1 MKSLKKS
8 VLILTSFR
16 DLHISLSRFI
26 KLSKELKKFFPY
38 VFIIDVD
45 QLKNKKKSDG
55 IYLRNINN
63 RKFCNFLRPKNYY
76 EFNKFLINKK
86 PLIINNIGRYFE
98 DFFLLR
104 FLKKKNYPQ
113 VVVSNLGNVQA
124 PAYYFKGNFVNRLRN
139 IFHRKIPYL
148 FFTLLSNFN
157 LVSKIDLRFISNK
170 KIYEKNNNQG
180 IISKLSYFKK
190 YVLVDGIFLEEKKNK
205 KSQKYIIHLDLD
217 PDYQEITNITGKF
230 GDEKIKNH
238 YLKLNEILSKLERKF
253 KKKVFVSIHPNYNLS
268 NAKKRFPNFK
278 VFNKNVF
285 KLVSD
290 AFLITAFDSSIIVDA
305 IQKKKK
311 ILILESFLFK
321 EKKYPTSLYKN
332 LVKLESIEISNKKI
346 NLDNLT
352 IKLEKKIKNYQK
364 YIYNFLK
371 TGDRRNPN
379 KEIALIISQ
388 EYDKFYKK
396 NFYK

>member
-1 MKSLKKS
+1 M
-8 VLILTSFR
+8 
-16 DLHISLSRFI
+16 
-26 KLSKELKKFFPY
+26 
-38 VFIIDVD
+38 
-45 QLKNKKKSDG
+45 
-55 IYLRNINN
+55 
-63 RKFCNFLRPKNYY
+63 
-76 EFNKFLINKK
+76 
-86 PLIINNIGRYFE
+86 
-98 DFFLLR
+98 
-104 FLKKKNYPQ
+104 
-113 VVVSNLGNVQA
+113 
-124 PAYYFKGNFVNRLRN
+124 
-139 IFHRKIPYL
+139 
-148 FFTLLSNFN
+148 SNFN

-230 GDEKIKNH
+230 SDEKIKNH

>member
-1 MKSLKKS
+1 M
-8 VLILTSFR
+8 
-16 DLHISLSRFI
+16 
-26 KLSKELKKFFPY
+26 
-38 VFIIDVD
+38 
-45 QLKNKKKSDG
+45 
-55 IYLRNINN
+55 
-63 RKFCNFLRPKNYY
+63 
-76 EFNKFLINKK
+76 INKK